1 MLAIIIV
8 ASAFSCSRRGKK
20 FQDSLIGN
28 FTEMIKI
35 STIYREL
42 LGYINYCEHQSLLL
56 IVNNLNFIHTASAA
70 SLQKVVRPILQ
81 GE

>member
-1 MLAIIIV
+1 MPTIIIV

-28 FTEMIKI
+28 FTETIKI

-42 LGYINYCEHQSLLL
+42 LGYINNCEHQSLLL
-56 IVNNLNFIHTASAA
+56 IVNNLNFIHMASAA
-70 SLQKVVRPILQ
+70 
-81 GE
+81 

>member
-1 MLAIIIV
+1 MPTIIIV
-8 ASAFSCSRRGKK
+8 ASAFLCSRHGKK

-28 FTEMIKI
+28 FTETVKI

-56 IVNNLNFIHTASAA
+56 IVNNLNFMHMASAA
-70 SLQKVVRPILQ
+70 
-81 GE
+81 